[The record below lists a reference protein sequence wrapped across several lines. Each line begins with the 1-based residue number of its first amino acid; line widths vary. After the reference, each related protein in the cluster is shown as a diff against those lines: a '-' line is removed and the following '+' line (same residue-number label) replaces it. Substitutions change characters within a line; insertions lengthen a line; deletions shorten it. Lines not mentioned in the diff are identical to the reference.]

1 MNAINTRHFN
11 AVVGVL
17 KYVDDGGVALV
28 ECDEIFETITV
39 PVRVMNHADAMLLV
53 DRTVCVF
60 DSNVYPMNDVRDLG
74 VGLSLVTDPT
84 LDV

>member
-1 MNAINTRHFN
+1 MNTINTRHLN

-39 PVRVMNHADAMLLV
+39 PVRVMNHTDAMLLV
-53 DRTVCVF
+53 DRAVCVF
-60 DSNVYPMNDVRDLG
+60 DSIVYPMNDIRVPG
-74 VGLSLVTDPT
+74 AGPSPVEDPT